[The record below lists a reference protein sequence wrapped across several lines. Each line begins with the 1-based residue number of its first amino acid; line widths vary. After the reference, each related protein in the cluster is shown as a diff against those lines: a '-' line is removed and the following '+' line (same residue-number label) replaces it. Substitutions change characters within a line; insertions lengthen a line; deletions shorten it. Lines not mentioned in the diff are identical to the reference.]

1 VSIALGVP
9 GSVGISDDG
18 LEQFPILAGA
28 SGSFM
33 RVLWN
38 GR

>member
-1 VSIALGVP
+1 VSIALGGL

-28 SGSFM
+28 SGSFT